1 MRLAVVLALL
11 AGLLGAAPAAA
22 VDRYVPMKAPPA
34 PGPSKYDKVFVQQLG
49 PRKARNVLVLV
60 PGTNGGA
67 GGITPVARD
76 IARRVPSTQVW
87 VVDRREQA
95 FEDTA
100 VFAQRDPDAA
110 LDHYL
115 GFKYRSVKG
124 ANAKFVADWGLEVQ
138 LNDLRSVVRRASK
151 GGRRVVLGG
160 HSAGASTAVAYAAWD
175 FGGRAGWRDLDGL
188 VLIDGGLLGSFEEA
202 SPERVRREL
211 ADIRKG
217 NVFFDLLG
225 FGVPEIAGIFAQ
237 VGALYA
243 YERPDAPSTLQTLP
257 LLPAQFKPPFPVT
270 NEAALGYAFDETTS
284 PQALAL
290 IRIRAGGLAPS
301 GDPRPWRDGEIT
313 PIRRFARAYSA
324 DAPNA
329 AEWYYPRRLLLDFDA
344 ASDLR
349 MNKAAKLLGLR
360 LEHGREIDL
369 PLYAFSTDLTKG
381 RVARGARRLARI
393 SPIHKPV
400 VVDDRRTS
408 HLDPLS
414 AAPETNHFLET
425 VVPFLKRLSAAR
437 PR

>member
-1 MRLAVVLALL
+1 
-11 AGLLGAAPAAA
+11 
-22 VDRYVPMKAPPA
+22 MKAPPA

-124 ANAKFVADWGLEVQ
+124 ANARFVADWGLEVQ

-270 NEAALGYAFDETTS
+270 NEAALGYAFDQTTS

-329 AEWYYPRRLLLDFDA
+329 TEWYYPRRLLLDFDA

-369 PLYAFSTDLTKG
+369 PLYAFSTDLTNG
-381 RVARGARRLARI
+381 RVARGARRFARI